1 MKDMSQD
8 LRSQTLNLV
17 NANQSAA
24 GASAQV
30 GALIS
35 AWLGSLDDEDLAGT
49 APESLAPAP

>member
-1 MKDMSQD
+1 MKDMPQD

-24 GASAQV
+24 GANAQV

-35 AWLGSLDDEDLAGT
+35 A
-49 APESLAPAP
+49 